1 MLTIRAE
8 QFEVFSR
15 LEVEKFEEWMIAH
28 LRRFFPQQCAVAGE
42 AQLRETIQGGIK
54 RAAAYGM
61 TAKRDV
67 CKYIDL
73 MIVLGRDFD
82 TDNRYPWAG
91 EILSERRDPSAKM
104 QALHG
109 AALKHPRRS

>member
-15 LEVEKFEEWMIAH
+15 VDVKKFEEWMIAH
-28 LRRFFPQQCAVAGE
+28 LERFFPEQCAVAGE

-54 RAAAYGM
+54 RAATYGV
-61 TAKRDV
+61 TVKRDV

-73 MIVLGRDFD
+73 MVVFGRDFD
-82 TDNRYPWAG
+82 TDKRYPWAA
-91 EILSERRDPSAKM
+91 EILSERRNPSAKT

-109 AALKHPRRS
+109 AALKHLRQS